1 MAPHERHIPRTPVA
15 TPFGLFL
22 WDEEKFARRKSIL
35 EAFTSTQIFS
45 KGEVVYPSLAR
56 KDVWTRTVYQS
67 RKLIELKLRHGWSN
81 KQFMEA
87 IEITDNFL
95 PVQPQFRI
103 FMSNLERQMS
113 DEQKAIWI
121 PKAERFEIFGSYAQ
135 TELGHGS
142 NVRGLETTATF
153 DEETDEFVIDSPT
166 VSSTKYWIGTTGV
179 WATHS
184 IVVAKLII
192 KGKNYGNHLFLT
204 QIRDLDTQRL
214 MPGCEI
220 YELGPKA
227 FQGML
232 GTDNGAMQFHN
243 VRVPRSQMLA
253 RNAQVLRDGT
263 YVKPKNEKH
272 SYGSMV
278 TVRAL
283 MAEITGWSLV
293 KAVVVAYHYTTYRKQ
308 FGKGGDKGE
317 ETTVFDYS
325 SVRYRLLPLL
335 AQATALVVVG
345 RNVKRGYDE
354 YTAHNLK
361 TGDFSQLEDFHLQT
375 VGAKV
380 YSTEIAGHGIETCRI
395 ACGGHGYSA
404 LSGFGRMY
412 ANAINAVTY
421 EGDNYVVGKQVPRA
435 ILKHW
440 QNKTEGSLPTLSYLS
455 LLREGGR
462 DRSKTPPVSSPKDW
476 FKDENQIWALEQ
488 RLSNLVQ
495 QHIEDTDAGKDT
507 SYSTHPLTMAHCDF
521 VYFRQL
527 LDIVQR
533 LEASNESYAPAMRAT
548 ARVFALS
555 TIQDP
560 HHPSLAQALPLSL
573 DQQKLLREAYAEALE
588 DYATNH
594 VASIIDAYGLTEYE
608 LDSALAKADQTP
620 YEALLEGAK
629 RSEMSGAGMSH
640 LWPIMV
646 DTRQIWKR
654 LEEEKGNKLSKL

>member
-1 MAPHERHIPRTPVA
+1 
-15 TPFGLFL
+15 
-22 WDEEKFARRKSIL
+22 
-35 EAFTSTQIFS
+35 
-45 KGEVVYPSLAR
+45 
-56 KDVWTRTVYQS
+56 
-67 RKLIELKLRHGWSN
+67 
-81 KQFMEA
+81 
-87 IEITDNFL
+87 
-95 PVQPQFRI
+95 
-103 FMSNLERQMS
+103 
-113 DEQKAIWI
+113 
-121 PKAERFEIFGSYAQ
+121 
-135 TELGHGS
+135 
-142 NVRGLETTATF
+142 
-153 DEETDEFVIDSPT
+153 
-166 VSSTKYWIGTTGV
+166 
-179 WATHS
+179 
-184 IVVAKLII
+184 
-192 KGKNYGNHLFLT
+192 
-204 QIRDLDTQRL
+204 
-214 MPGCEI
+214 
-220 YELGPKA
+220 
-227 FQGML
+227 
-232 GTDNGAMQFHN
+232 
-243 VRVPRSQMLA
+243 MLA
-253 RNAQVLRDGT
+253 RNAQVLNDGT
-263 YVKPKNEKH
+263 YIKAKNDKH

-308 FGKGGDKGE
+308 FSQTGEQGE

-435 ILKHW
+435 ILKHFRD
-440 QNKTEGSLPTLSYLS
+440 KTEGSLPTLSYLS

-462 DRSKTPPVSSPKDW
+462 DRRASPPVNSTQDW
-476 FKDENQIWALEQ
+476 FDPKNQTWALEQ

-495 QHIEDTDAGKDT
+495 QHIEDTDAGRDT
-507 SYSTHPLTMAHCDF
+507 SYSTFALTMAHCDF

-533 LEASNESYAPAMRAT
+533 LESEDQPYAKAMRAT
-548 ARVFALS
+548 AIVFALS

-573 DQQKLLREAYAEALE
+573 DQQKVLREAYAQALS
-588 DYATNH
+588 DYAENH

-608 LDSALAKADQTP
+608 LDSALARTDQKP
-620 YEALLEGAK
+620 YEALLDGAK
-629 RSEMSGAGMSH
+629 KSEMSGAGMSH

-646 DTRQIWKR
+646 DTRQTWKR
-654 LEEEKGNKLSKL
+654 LEEEKAGKAAKL